1 MSKLVETLGQWAES
15 LPEDDVNRAV
25 LLIAK
30 ETIERQGLALIKNL
44 DRLNKLDALET
55 MGVDCWQGYD
65 EAMKLLE
72 EDEDDE

>member
-30 ETIERQGLALIKNL
+30 ETIERQGLALIKI
-44 DRLNKLDALET
+44 
-55 MGVDCWQGYD
+55 
-65 EAMKLLE
+65 
-72 EDEDDE
+72 